1 MRKLRDVLLLL
12 GILLFVAIFG
22 FALYKLITIYA
33 EYQQG
38 EEAYEELE
46 DFVEKPQETEEDP
59 EGQAEKE
66 PDKEKFQVDFDG
78 LKAVNPDVVA
88 WIVIPGL
95 DVSYPVVQGED
106 NAYYLHHLFTG
117 EANSSGSIF
126 VDCHNQPD
134 FMDQNTIIYG
144 HNMKNGSMF
153 GTLDAYQDAAFWEDN
168 PCFSI
173 YVPGMFYEY
182 RIFSCYAGKAGG
194 TAYTYEF
201 PEADDFKG
209 FLEDII
215 GYAGYQTGV
224 TVTEKDQVVTLST
237 CVNSSRSYR
246 YIVHGKLEQR
256 VAN

>member
-1 MRKLRDVLLLL
+1 MRKIRDVLLLL

-46 DFVEKPQETEEDP
+46 DFVEQPQDATKDSD
-59 EGQAEKE
+59 GQTEKE
-66 PDKEKFQVDFDG
+66 PDKEKFRVDFDG

-95 DVSYPVVQGED
+95 DISYPVVQGED
-106 NAYYLHHLFTG
+106 NAYYLHHLFTR
-117 EANSSGSIF
+117 ETNSSGSIF
-126 VDCHNQPD
+126 VDCHNRPD

-153 GTLDAYQDAAFWEDN
+153 GTLDTYQDAAFWEEN

-173 YVPGMFYEY
+173 YVPGMVYEY

-201 PEADDFKG
+201 PEVDDFKG

-215 GYAGYQTGV
+215 SYAGYQTGV
-224 TVTEKDQVVTLST
+224 TVTE
-237 CVNSSRSYR
+237 
-246 YIVHGKLEQR
+246 
-256 VAN
+256 

>member
-1 MRKLRDVLLLL
+1 MRRIRDVLLLL

-46 DFVEKPQETEEDP
+46 DFVEQPQETTEDSD
-59 EGQAEKE
+59 GQTEKE

-95 DVSYPVVQGED
+95 DISYPVVQGED

-117 EANSSGSIF
+117 ETNSSGSIF
-126 VDCHNQPD
+126 VDCHNRPD

-153 GTLDAYQDAAFWEDN
+153 GTLDTYQDAAFWEEN
-168 PCFSI
+168 PYFYLYI
-173 YVPGMFYEY
+173 PGKVLQYQ
-182 RIFSCYAGKAGG
+182 IFSCYAGSVGSE
-194 TAYTYEF
+194 AYTYAF
-201 PEADDFKG
+201 PKEADFG
-209 FLEDII
+209 EFLERILS
-215 GYAGYQTGV
+215 YAGYYTGIKPV
-224 TVTEKDQVVTLST
+224 ETDRVVTLST
-237 CVNSSRSYR
+237 CVNSRRDYR
-246 YIVHGKLEQR
+246 YLVHGKLVGEDEI
-256 VAN
+256 